1 MYPDLLSLQ
10 SVAAY
15 WVARS
20 ILNRLDLD
28 GGAKAE
34 AEQKANAARKKLE
47 GILASKEKGQ
57 GSDNEDSD
65 YPWGHDRPRLQDLHL
80 TSYEQTIA
88 MEVVAPED
96 IPVTFE
102 GKCTV
107 RH

>member
-1 MYPDLLSLQ
+1 
-10 SVAAY
+10 
-15 WVARS
+15 VARS

-28 GGAKAE
+28 GGAKQE

-47 GILASKEKGQ
+47 GILANKERPNGND
-57 GSDNEDSD
+57 SDDSD
-65 YPWGHDRPRLQDLHL
+65 YPWGTDRPRLQDLQL

-102 GKCTV
+102 GMTRV
-107 RH
+107 